1 MDGDYNAL
9 IDELRVLARK
19 NECGAITPDEKKRFS
34 QVFEMILSHAGR
46 TPLAQE
52 MTQVYQLPDI
62 LKADGAKLNTEESTA
77 VNMALFQAGKNR
89 LSLFA
94 AMKTIQRTH
103 LITATQEDNAAS
115 IKDM

>member
-1 MDGDYNAL
+1 MGSDYNAL
-9 IDELRVLARK
+9 IDELRVLASK
-19 NECGAITPDEKKRFS
+19 NECGSITSEEMKRFS
-34 QVFEMILSHAGR
+34 QVFEIILSHAGQ

-52 MTQVYQLPDI
+52 MTQVYQLSDI
-62 LKADGAKLNTEESTA
+62 LKADGARLNTEESTA
-77 VNMALFQAGKNR
+77 VNMALYQAGKDR

-115 IKDM
+115 IKDR